1 MRPAHPS
8 FPGSFVLVVALAL
21 ALVAP
26 ATGRAAPDAG
36 AKARGDYNFYGHS
49 IHHAFTSARS
59 HVDTYQRY
67 LSETHGVEM
76 PARAAAPHDALTAAP
91 LADPAAQIAS
101 LGAVD
106 PQIARE
112 SGDAIADD
120 IERIQ
125 RHLSRMRER
134 AKALGDTTALREL
147 DDVDSQLG
155 NARRAHAALHEQH
168 AAEAIPP
175 ATAMELAQKVNAAL
189 RAAHAEHDAVMRR
202 LESPSDASPPPPAR

>member
-1 MRPAHPS
+1 MHPAHPS
-8 FPGSFVLVVALAL
+8 LPGPRVFVVALVL
-21 ALVAP
+21 ALLAHAQGV
-26 ATGRAAPDAG
+26 AAPDAG

-49 IHHAFTSARS
+49 IHHAFTSANS

-67 LSETHGVEM
+67 LSETHGVAM
-76 PARAAAPHDALTAAP
+76 PARATTPDVTVAAAP
-91 LADPAAQIAS
+91 LAEPAAQIAS

-134 AKALGDTTALREL
+134 AKTLGDTATLREL
-147 DDVDSQLG
+147 DDVDRQLG
-155 NARRAHAALHEQH
+155 DARRAHAALHEQH
-168 AAEAIPP
+168 AAEAIPA
-175 ATAMELAQKVNAAL
+175 ATAMELAQKVNRAL
-189 RAAHAEHDAVMRR
+189 RAAHAEHDEVMRR
-202 LESPSDASPPPPAR
+202 LGSPTGASAASPAP

>member
-1 MRPAHPS
+1 MHAAHRS
-8 FPGSFVLVVALAL
+8 FPGPRVFVVALVL
-21 ALVAP
+21 ALLAH
-26 ATGRAAPDAG
+26 AQGDAAPDAG

-49 IHHAFTSARS
+49 VHHAFTSATS

-67 LSETHGVEM
+67 LSDTHGIAM
-76 PARAAAPHDALTAAP
+76 PARATTANVALDSAP
-91 LADPAAQIAS
+91 LAEPAAQIAS

-134 AKALGDTTALREL
+134 AKALGDTAALGEL
-147 DDVDSQLG
+147 DDVDRQLG
-155 NARRAHAALHEQH
+155 AARRAHAALHEQH

-189 RAAHAEHDAVMRR
+189 RAAHAEHDEVMRR
-202 LESPSDASPPPPAR
+202 LGSPPGASVPSPAP